1 MSVEEIQERIDEARK
16 AFTADGVDKL
26 IDYVRSLEIL
36 LGDIII
42 SLKPWDK

>member
-1 MSVEEIQERIDEARK
+1 MN
-16 AFTADGVDKL
+16 ADKRDITFIKGILKGDG
-26 IDYVRSLEIL
+26 L